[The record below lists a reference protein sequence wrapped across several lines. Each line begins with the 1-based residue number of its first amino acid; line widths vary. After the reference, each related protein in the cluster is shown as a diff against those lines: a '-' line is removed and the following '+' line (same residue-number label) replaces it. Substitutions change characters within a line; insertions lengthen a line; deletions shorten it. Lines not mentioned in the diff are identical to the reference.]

1 MTKEIVEIELAR
13 EHGKATVWIARPI
26 RRLPI
31 PIKFYAVLVGIAQV
45 QRLADAVVASGIET
59 NARAAQPVQ
68 RIGKRCACG
77 IEDCGVKQPGGARR
91 WGRATLALPRV

>member
-1 MTKEIVEIELAR
+1 MTKEIVEIERAR

-31 PIKFYAVLVGIAQV
+31 PIKFHAVLVEIAQV
-45 QRLADAVVASGIET
+45 QCLADAMVASGIET

-68 RIGKRCACG
+68 RIGKRCARG
-77 IEDCGVKQPGGARR
+77 IEDCGVNSPVVPGA
-91 WGRATLALPRV
+91 WG